1 MKFRIQHHT
10 RYQYMEK
17 IFLEPHVIRLLPRRD
32 NHVNLISKSVNIC
45 PEPIGVN
52 EILENNG
59 TVSLFAWFKGMT
71 NIFDI
76 KTDVLITM
84 DSFNPFDFLVYPSS
98 GLRLPII
105 YSTDLSAVLTPYF
118 NFNQED
124 PSIRLFA
131 QNLAESCG
139 QETVPFLINL
149 CRIIYEEFSYEKR
162 EKGAPYQPAETLK
175 HKKGSCRDF
184 TVFAMAV
191 CREMGFA
198 CRYVSGYYVS
208 ENPDEPG
215 ELHAW
220 MEVFLP
226 GAGWKGFDP
235 SHGIACDHHHI
246 ALSASADPART
257 LPVTGSFRGFSSSRM
272 DTDVMIQPV
281 Q

>member
-10 RYQYMEK
+10 RYQYMEN

-32 NHVNLISKSVNIC
+32 NHVNIISKSINIA

-59 TVSLFAWFKGMT
+59 TVSLFTWFKGRT
-71 NIFDI
+71 NVFDI

-84 DSFNPFDFLVYPSS
+84 DSFNPFDFLIYPSS

-124 PSIRLFA
+124 SSVKLFA

-139 QETVPFLINL
+139 QETILFLTNL

-162 EKGAPYQPAETLK
+162 EKGAPYQPSETLK
-175 HKKGSCRDF
+175 YKKGSCRDF

-198 CRYVSGYYVS
+198 CRYASGYYVS
-208 ENPDEPG
+208 TNPD
-215 ELHAW
+215 
-220 MEVFLP
+220 
-226 GAGWKGFDP
+226 
-235 SHGIACDHHHI
+235 
-246 ALSASADPART
+246 
-257 LPVTGSFRGFSSSRM
+257 
-272 DTDVMIQPV
+272 
-281 Q
+281 